1 MELFILWIIAWP
13 ILSIAAGIYAQRI
26 NRSATGWCLFALILS
41 PLLAFVLLLALGP
54 RETEDEDDL
63 DRVRCPYCAEEI
75 RPEAVVCP
83 HCRRDL
89 VAAERRAARL
99 LPRNRER

>member
-1 MELFILWIIAWP
+1 MEIFFIFIGWIVA
-13 ILSIAAGIYAQRI
+13 SAAAVIYAQRI
-26 NRSATGWCLFALILS
+26 HRSAVGWCLFALILS
-41 PLLAFVLLLALGP
+41 PLLAFAFLLAIGP
-54 RETEDEDDL
+54 RQSEDEL

-89 VAAERRAARL
+89 LAAERRAARL
-99 LPRNRER
+99 LPRNREP